1 MPFLSLQSGSREF
14 WFFQRSITHKYNC
27 VIFGKERF
35 NPARSSY
42 DIALFVSSLRYS
54 FADESGDHNPRDW
67 CFRRKCNDCTS
78 KGVQYCVTQGNHG
91 KKAGRC
97 LVANESREMEV
108 CTFVMVVQQILAELV
123 HLGADT
129 WHDDFETRSVN
140 EKSRSLV
147 GIVVFKAHLSILK
160 KHLDKIKTWS
170 QLFSWIA
177 LSMAE
182 KSLSSG

>member
-14 WFFQRSITHKYNC
+14 WYFQRSITHKYNC
-27 VIFGKERF
+27 AIFGNERF
-35 NPARSSY
+35 NPAHSSY

-177 LSMAE
+177 LSMAD

>member
-1 MPFLSLQSGSREF
+1 MT
-14 WFFQRSITHKYNC
+14 QR
-27 VIFGKERF
+27 
-35 NPARSSY
+35 
-42 DIALFVSSLRYS
+42 
-54 FADESGDHNPRDW
+54 
-67 CFRRKCNDCTS
+67 
-78 KGVQYCVTQGNHG
+78 NHG

-129 WHDDFETRSVN
+129 WHDDFETRSGN
-140 EKSRSLV
+140 EQSRSLV
-147 GIVVFKAHLSILK
+147 SMVVFKAHVSILK
-160 KHLDKIKTWS
+160 KHLNKVKTWS
-170 QLFSWIA
+170 QLFNWIA